1 MLGTHKNYLFLFLFI
16 FNTLSANEFSDDKD
30 LRDAFNKSLKSS
42 DELNQATQ
50 NNPYN
55 FIDSNAQKMVLV
67 LTKNSELFD
76 SDREMYEQKI
86 KDIFE
91 PMIDFRRVAASV
103 MGKKYYLYATKEQRT
118 EFVEIFKDSLLDTYA
133 ETLAQW
139 GDSTISTQFQ
149 DNFIYKELKTVEV
162 KQTLDT
168 GSSKYPISYKLRKDK
183 EGWKIINIIIN
194 GVNLGLTFRNQ
205 FQALAISNNE
215 EIESTLDN
223 WVSDAGDAGIS

>member
-1 MLGTHKNYLFLFLFI
+1 MLCTHKNFLFLFLFI
-16 FNTLSANEFSDDKD
+16 FNNLSANEFIDDQD
-30 LRDAFNKSLKSS
+30 SR
-42 DELNQATQ
+42 
-50 NNPYN
+50 NPYN
-55 FIDSNAQKMVLV
+55 FIDSNAQKMVFV
-67 LTKNSELFD
+67 LTKNSELFET
-76 SDREMYEQKI
+76 DRETYEQKI

-103 MGKKYYLYATKEQRT
+103 MGKKYYLLATKEQRAQ
-118 EFVEIFKDSLLDTYA
+118 FVEIFKDSLLDTYA

-149 DNFIYKELKTVEV
+149 DDFLYKELKTVEV
-162 KQTLDT
+162 KQALDT

-215 EIESTLDN
+215 DIESTLDN

>member
-1 MLGTHKNYLFLFLFI
+1 MLCTHKNFLFLFLFI
-16 FNTLSANEFSDDKD
+16 FNNLLANEFIDNQD
-30 LRDAFNKSLKSS
+30 LRD
-42 DELNQATQ
+42 
-50 NNPYN
+50 PYN
-55 FIDSNAQKMVLV
+55 FIDSNAQKMVFV
-67 LTKNSELFD
+67 LTKNSELFET
-76 SDREMYEQKI
+76 DREMYEQKI

-103 MGKKYYLYATKEQRT
+103 MGKKYYLLATKEQRAQ
-118 EFVEIFKDSLLDTYA
+118 FVEIFKDSLLDTYA

-149 DNFIYKELKTVEV
+149 DDFSYKELKTVEV

-183 EGWKIINIIIN
+183 EDWKIINIIIN

-215 EIESTLDN
+215 KIESTIDN

>member
-1 MLGTHKNYLFLFLFI
+1 MLCTHKNFLFLFLFI
-16 FNTLSANEFSDDKD
+16 FNNLSANEFIDDQDLKD
-30 LRDAFNKSLKSS
+30 
-42 DELNQATQ
+42 
-50 NNPYN
+50 PYN
-55 FIDSNAQKMVLV
+55 FIDSNAQKMVFV
-67 LTKNSELFD
+67 LTINSELFET
-76 SDREMYEQKI
+76 DRETYEQKI

-103 MGKKYYLYATKEQRT
+103 MGKKYYLLATKEQRT
-118 EFVEIFKDSLLDTYA
+118 QFVEIFKDSLLDTYA

-149 DNFIYKELKTVEV
+149 DDFSYKELKTVEV

-215 EIESTLDN
+215 KIESTIDN

>member
-1 MLGTHKNYLFLFLFI
+1 MLCTHKNFLFLFLFI
-16 FNTLSANEFSDDKD
+16 FNNLSANEFIDDQD
-30 LRDAFNKSLKSS
+30 LGD
-42 DELNQATQ
+42 
-50 NNPYN
+50 PYN
-55 FIDSNAQKMVLV
+55 FIDSNAQKMVFV
-67 LTKNSELFD
+67 LTKNSELFET
-76 SDREMYEQKI
+76 DRETYEQKI

-103 MGKKYYLYATKEQRT
+103 MGKKYYLLATKEQRAQ
-118 EFVEIFKDSLLDTYA
+118 FVEIFKDSLLDTYA

-149 DNFIYKELKTVEV
+149 DDFSYKELKTVEV

-215 EIESTLDN
+215 KIESTIDN

>member
-1 MLGTHKNYLFLFLFI
+1 M
-16 FNTLSANEFSDDKD
+16 
-30 LRDAFNKSLKSS
+30 
-42 DELNQATQ
+42 
-50 NNPYN
+50 
-55 FIDSNAQKMVLV
+55 
-67 LTKNSELFD
+67 
-76 SDREMYEQKI
+76 
-86 KDIFE
+86 IFE

-103 MGKKYYLYATKEQRT
+103 MGKKYYLLATKEQRAQ
-118 EFVEIFKDSLLDTYA
+118 FVEIFKDSLLDTYA

-149 DNFIYKELKTVEV
+149 DDFSYKELKTVEV

-215 EIESTLDN
+215 KIESTIDN

>member
-1 MLGTHKNYLFLFLFI
+1 MLSTHKNYLFLFLF
-16 FNTLSANEFSDDKD
+16 LANSLLASEFSDDKD
-30 LRDAFNKSLKSS
+30 LKDTANKIVN
-42 DELNQATQ
+42 ELNEDSE

-67 LTKNSELFD
+67 LTKNAELFD
-76 SDREMYEQKI
+76 SDREIYEQKI

-103 MGKKYYLYATKEQRT
+103 MGKKYYLLSTKEQRA

-139 GDSTISTQFQ
+139 GDSTISTKFEN
-149 DNFIYKELKTVEV
+149 DYSYKAIKTVEV

-168 GSSKYPISYKLRKDK
+168 GSSKYPISYKLRRDK

-215 EIESTLDN
+215 DVESTLAN